1 MKPAAFDYLAV
12 TTVEE
17 AVQALGRGDAK
28 IIAGGQSLVP
38 MMNFRLVQPELLV
51 DINRIEDLSQI
62 AETATG
68 LRFGALVRHTAAL
81 GSQLAARYFPVI
93 PEALQHVAHV
103 AIRNRGTVG
112 GSLAHADAAAEWP
125 LLATLLDAR
134 IEIAGPE
141 GARTAAPE
149 EFFIAP
155 LVTAL
160 EEEEILTAIDLPFLA
175 SSAGSAFEEIA
186 QRAGDFAVVSA
197 GAVIVL
203 ADGLVGEARLA
214 LGGVGDTPLRAEEAE
229 AFLLGKEPV
238 PEVLREAGRLAAMGL
253 EPTSDLHASAEYRL
267 HLVPVM
273 ARRVLERAAGRAG
286 EGSA

>member
-1 MKPAAFDYLAV
+1 MKPASFDYLAV
-12 TTVEE
+12 TSVEE

-51 DINRIEDLSQI
+51 DINRIAELSQI
-62 AETATG
+62 AETGTG
-68 LRFGALVRHTAAL
+68 LRFGALVRHAAAL
-81 GSQLAARYFPVI
+81 ESAQVARHFPIVA
-93 PEALQHVAHV
+93 EALQHVAHV
-103 AIRNRGTVG
+103 AIRNRGTAG

-125 LLATLLDAR
+125 LLATLLDAE

-141 GARTAAPE
+141 GTRTVPPE

-160 EEEEILTAIDLPFLA
+160 EEEEILTAIHLPFLTPG
-175 SSAGSAFEEIA
+175 AGSAFEEIA
-186 QRAGDFAVVSA
+186 QRAGDFAIVSA

-203 ADGLVGEARLA
+203 RDGKVGEARLA
-214 LGGVGDTPLRAEEAE
+214 LGGVGDTPLRAAEAE
-229 AFLLGKEPV
+229 AFLLGREPTR
-238 PEVLREAGRLAAMGL
+238 EVLVEAGRLAAAGL
-253 EPTSDLHASAEYRL
+253 EPTSDLHASAEYRQ

-273 ARRVLERAAGRAG
+273 ARRVLDTAARRAG
-286 EGSA
+286 VA